1 MRWPLCQARFK
12 TRLIVPRAPSPPPR
26 LMRADQ
32 QIEESKLVQAVS
44 YVSLGSKRSVAGG
57 FPGAAAVRGAFEP
70 SLLARDRL
78 YHRGHVPTAPVHV
91 VPAGFE

>member
-1 MRWPLCQARFK
+1 VAALPGTLQDSADRPEGAGSS
-12 TRLIVPRAPSPPPR
+12 TPPDE
-26 LMRADQ
+26 ADQ